1 MEAFLVSAGIVALG
15 EMGDKTQLLAL
26 LLAARFQKPWPIVLG
41 ILGATLLNHTCA
53 GLAGVWLGDRLTG
66 PAMRWVVGLSFL
78 AVAAWACLPDRLE
91 SGRDARFAGRGAFLA
106 TLISFF
112 LVEIGDKTQVAT
124 VALAARFGVLAPVVA
139 GTTLG
144 MLLADAPVV
153 WLGDTAAA
161 RLPMR
166 WIRLAAAASF
176 ALLGLGL
183 LLGTCRGGPGH
194 GPPA

>member
-1 MEAFLVSAGIVALG
+1 MEAFLVSAGVVAMG

-26 LLAARFQKPWPIVLG
+26 LLAARFRNPWPIVLG
-41 ILGATLLNHTCA
+41 ILGATLLNHACA
-53 GLAGVWLGDRLTG
+53 GLAGVWLGDRFSG
-66 PAMRWVVGLSFL
+66 PALRWVLGVSFL

-91 SGRDARFAGRGAFLA
+91 SGHEARHAERGAFVA

-112 LVEIGDKTQVAT
+112 LVEIGDKTQIAT

-153 WLGDTAAA
+153 WLGEVAAA
-161 RLPMR
+161 RLPLR

-183 LLGTCRGGPGH
+183 LVGTCHRG
-194 GPPA
+194 

>member
-1 MEAFLVSAGIVALG
+1 MEAFLISAGVVALG

-26 LLAARFQKPWPIVLG
+26 LLAARFRRPWPIVLG
-41 ILGATLLNHTCA
+41 ILGATLLNHACA
-53 GLAGVWLGDRLTG
+53 GLAGVWLGDRLAG
-66 PAMRWVVGLSFL
+66 PAMRWVLGLSFL
-78 AVAAWACLPDRLE
+78 AVAAWALLPDRLE
-91 SGRDARFAGRGAFLA
+91 SEGEARFAGRGAFLA

-112 LVEIGDKTQVAT
+112 LVEIGDKTQIAT
-124 VALAARFGVLAPVVA
+124 VALAARFGTLAPVVA

-153 WLGDTAAA
+153 WLGDNAAA
-161 RLPMR
+161 RLPLR

-183 LLGTCRGGPGH
+183 LAGACSG
-194 GPPA
+194 A